1 MEKTLSKKLSNEEYE
16 ALISKTFEGT
26 LVKEK
31 TIVSGKVV
39 SVENDLVTIDVGS
52 KSEGRIPVSEFHRP
66 GQKPE
71 MNIGDSYDVFIE
83 NVDNANGET
92 ILSREKAIKQQ
103 SWNKLQD
110 SFDNNKVVTGIPF
123 NRVKGGM
130 SVDLDGVVAF
140 LPGSQID
147 TRQIIKDTKEL
158 LNKPLDLMIL
168 KMDKF
173 RGNIVVSRKAI
184 SEVEL
189 KEQRE
194 ELLSSIKEGSIIKG
208 KVKNLTDYGAFI
220 DLGGMD
226 GLVHI
231 TDISWTK
238 VNSPSDILNLGEDI
252 SVKVLKFDEELSRL
266 SLGIKQL
273 TENPWDNLDSNIEK
287 GKDIEAKVNS
297 INDTGINLLI
307 NEKYDGAITL
317 NEMTWL
323 KKPPH
328 PSKLVSLSETIN
340 VKIIDIDN
348 EKKKISC
355 SLKQTKSN
363 PWEKLND
370 TLKINDVID
379 TEVVNIVDFGIF
391 VKVHDEIDGMVHVS
405 DLSWDEDK
413 CQQTLENFKKG
424 DKVKVKILEINV
436 EKERISLGIKQLESD
451 PLQDFL
457 DKNPIKSMVSGKI
470 IEIDDR
476 FLKVNLDDNV
486 FGTIKKSNLS
496 KDKNDQKIER
506 FALEEKVD
514 SIIISIDQK
523 TRTLNLS
530 IKEIEIN
537 DEKEALSKYGSS
549 DSGASLGD
557 ILGSILKCSLKFSF
571 L

>member
-1 MEKTLSKKLSNEEYE
+1 MEKTLSNKLSNKEYE

-31 TIVSGKVV
+31 TIVTGKIV
-39 SVENDLVTIDVGS
+39 SIENDLVTIDVGS

-71 MNIGDSYDVFIE
+71 MNIGDSFDVFIE
-83 NVDNANGET
+83 NVDNSNGET
-92 ILSREKAIKQQ
+92 ILSREKAVKQQ

-189 KEQRE
+189 KEQKE

-208 KVKNLTDYGAFI
+208 KVKNITDYGAFI

-238 VNSPSDILNLGEDI
+238 VNSPSEVLNLGEDI
-252 SVKVLKFDEELSRL
+252 SVKVLKFDQELSRL

-273 TENPWDNLDSNIEK
+273 TENPWDNIES
-287 GKDIEAKVNS
+287 DIEINNVVDAKINF

-307 NEKYDGAITL
+307 KDKYDGVVAL

-328 PSKLVSLSETIN
+328 PSKIVSLNDTIN
-340 VKIIDIDN
+340 VKIIHIDN

-363 PWEKLND
+363 PWDKLSE
-370 TLKINDVID
+370 TLKVNDILD

-405 DLSWDEDK
+405 DLSWDEKK
-413 CQQTLENFKKG
+413 CQEDLEQFKKG
-424 DKVKVKILEINV
+424 DKVKVKILEINA

-451 PLQDFL
+451 PLQEFI
-457 DKNPIKSMVSGKI
+457 DKNPLKSVVSGKI
-470 IEIDDR
+470 IEIDDKY
-476 FLKVNLDDNV
+476 LKINIDNNI
-486 FGTIKKSNLS
+486 FGTIKRSNLS
-496 KDKNDQKIER
+496 KDKNEQRVDR
-506 FALEEKVD
+506 FALEEQVD
-514 SIIISIDQK
+514 SIIISVDQK

-557 ILGSILKCSLKFSF
+557 ILGSILKKKE
-571 L
+571 

>member
-1 MEKTLSKKLSNEEYE
+1 MEKTISNKLSNEEYE
-16 ALISKTFEGT
+16 ALIARTFEGT

-39 SVENDLVTIDVGS
+39 SIENDLVTIDVGS

-71 MNIGDSYDVFIE
+71 MNVGDAFDVFIE
-83 NVDNANGET
+83 NVDNSNGET

-130 SVDLDGVVAF
+130 SVDLNGVVAF

-189 KEQRE
+189 KEQKE

-238 VNSPSDILNLGEDI
+238 VNSPSEVLNLGEDI

-273 TENPWDNLDSNIEK
+273 SENPWDNLDSNIETNNQ
-287 GKDIEAKVNS
+287 IEAKVNS

-307 NEKYDGAITL
+307 NDKYDGNISL

-328 PSKLVSLSETIN
+328 PSKLVSLNDIIN

-363 PWEKLND
+363 PWDKLNE
-370 TLKINDVID
+370 TLKINDILE

-405 DLSWDEDK
+405 DLSWDEK
-413 CQQTLENFKKG
+413 ISQQTLEQYKKG

-436 EKERISLGIKQLESD
+436 EKERISLGIKQLDSD
-451 PLQDFL
+451 PLQEFL
-457 DKNPIKSMVSGKI
+457 DKNPVKSMVSGKI
-470 IEIDDR
+470 IEIDDK
-476 FLKVNLDDNV
+476 FLKIGLENNII
-486 FGTIKKSNLS
+486 GTIKRTNLS
-496 KDKNDQKIER
+496 KDKNEQRVDR
-506 FALEEKVD
+506 FALEEQVD
-514 SIIISIDQK
+514 SIVISVDQK

-557 ILGSILKCSLKFSF
+557 ILGSILKKKE
-571 L
+571 